1 MLADRTRNFAL
12 AIQVSRMRDDVLVG
26 VTEVAA
32 LCGLSEVYVKQ
43 KRLPG
48 FPPPH
53 PGLRLLKWRLGD
65 VRNWMRTTPSTGGA
79 S

>member
-1 MLADRTRNFAL
+1 MLADQTRNFAL

-43 KRLPG
+43 RRVPG

-53 PGLRLLKWRLGD
+53 PRLRLLKWRLGD
-65 VRNWMRTTPSTGGA
+65 VRDWMRTTPPVRGTP
-79 S
+79 